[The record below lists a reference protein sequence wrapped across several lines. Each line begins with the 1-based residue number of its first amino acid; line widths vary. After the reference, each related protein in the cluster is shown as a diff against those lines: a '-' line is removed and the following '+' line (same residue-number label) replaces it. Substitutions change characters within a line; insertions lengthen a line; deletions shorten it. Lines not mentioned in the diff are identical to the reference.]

1 MLVADHPAIFL
12 YGRDFALPIPK
23 QYHNPDFHPESP
35 YLMVWT
41 WNRSGR

>member
-1 MLVADHPAIFL
+1 M
-12 YGRDFALPIPK
+12 PIPK
-23 QYHNPDFHPESP
+23 QYRNPDFHPESP